1 MTQMSVYEKAKLLED
16 HASRIA
22 DGEESQ
28 RQAARVATRLMEL
41 RSQLN
46 QLRSQL
52 AVAQALQARGAGL
65 DIDLSSID
73 DGRAGFER
81 SLGPSGLPSNQVF
94 NTAKKKAQ
102 VVADRLGEANQAAWS
117 VWTAQLLEELPVARI
132 SMLLD
137 PGAEKQASARHA
149 ELERLAKGKASQ
161 DSITNFAVTHA
172 GLAELLQDA
181 QDPPQALAVLLD
193 RLREQSGLTLR
204 DVTDEEIALI
214 REYGMDAHISLKR
227 KGS

>member
-1 MTQMSVYEKAKLLED
+1 MTQMSAYEKSKLLED

-28 RQAARVATRLMEL
+28 RQATRVSARLMEL
-41 RSQLN
+41 RSQLD
-46 QLRSQL
+46 QLRCQL
-52 AVAQALQARGAGL
+52 AVTHALQAQGAGL
-65 DIDLSSID
+65 DIDLSGVD

-94 NTAKKKAQ
+94 NTAKKKTQA
-102 VVADRLGEANQAAWS
+102 VTDRLGEANQAAWS
-117 VWTAQLLEELPVARI
+117 TWTGRLLEALPVARI

-137 PGAEKQASARHA
+137 PKAEKQASARHA
-149 ELERLAKGKASQ
+149 ELERVARGKASKEA
-161 DSITNFAVTHA
+161 ITTFAVTHA
-172 GLAELLQDA
+172 SLAELLQDA

-193 RLREQSGLTLR
+193 RLREQTGLTLR

>member
-1 MTQMSVYEKAKLLED
+1 MSVYEKAKLLED

-28 RQAARVATRLMEL
+28 RHATRVSTRLMEF
-41 RSQLN
+41 RSQLH

-52 AVAQALQARGAGL
+52 AITRALQARGAGL
-65 DIDLSSID
+65 DIDLSGLD

-81 SLGPSGLPSNQVF
+81 SLGPSSGLPSNQVF
-94 NTAKKKAQ
+94 NTAKKKMQ
-102 VVADRLGEANQAAWS
+102 TVAARLGEANQAAWS
-117 VWTAQLLEELPVARI
+117 AWTGQLLEALPVARI
-132 SMLLD
+132 SMLID
-137 PGAEKQASARHA
+137 PGAEKQASTRHA
-149 ELERLAKGKASQ
+149 ELERVAKGKASQ
-161 DSITNFAVTHA
+161 DSITTFAVTHA
-172 GLAELLQDA
+172 GLAEQLQDA

-193 RLREQSGLTLR
+193 RLREQPGLTLR
-204 DVTDEEIALI
+204 DITDEEIALI

>member
-1 MTQMSVYEKAKLLED
+1 MYEKAKLLED

-28 RQAARVATRLMEL
+28 RQATRVSARLMEL

-52 AVAQALQARGAGL
+52 AITQALQAHDAGL
-65 DIDLSSID
+65 DIDLSGVD

-94 NTAKKKAQ
+94 TTAKKKTQA
-102 VVADRLGEANQAAWS
+102 VADRLGEANQAAWS
-117 VWTAQLLEELPVARI
+117 VWTGRLLDELPVARI

-149 ELERLAKGKASQ
+149 ELVRAARGKASKE
-161 DSITNFAVTHA
+161 SITTFSVTHA

-204 DVTDEEIALI
+204 DITDEEIALI

>member
-1 MTQMSVYEKAKLLED
+1 MTQMSVYEKSKLLED

-22 DGEESQ
+22 NGEESQ
-28 RQAARVATRLMEL
+28 RQATRVSARLMEL

-52 AVAQALQARGAGL
+52 AVTHALQAQGAGL
-65 DIDLSSID
+65 DIDLSGVD

-94 NTAKKKAQ
+94 NTAKKKTQA
-102 VVADRLGEANQAAWS
+102 VTGRLGEANQAAWS
-117 VWTAQLLEELPVARI
+117 AWTGRLLEELPVARI

-137 PGAEKQASARHA
+137 PKAERQASARHA
-149 ELERLAKGKASQ
+149 ELERVARGKASKE
-161 DSITNFAVTHA
+161 SITTFAVTHA

>member
-28 RQAARVATRLMEL
+28 RQATRVSTRLMEL

-46 QLRSQL
+46 QLRSHL
-52 AVAQALQARGAGL
+52 AVTKALQARGAGL
-65 DIDLSSID
+65 DIDLSGID

-81 SLGPSGLPSNQVF
+81 SLGPSSLPSNQVF
-94 NTAKKKAQ
+94 STAKKKTQA
-102 VVADRLGEANQAAWS
+102 VADRLGEANQAAWS
-117 VWTAQLLEELPVARI
+117 EWTGQMLAELPIARI
-132 SMLLD
+132 SMLLA

-149 ELERLAKGKASQ
+149 ELERVARGKASQ
-161 DSITNFAVTHA
+161 DSITTFAVTHA

-181 QDPPQALAVLLD
+181 QDPPQALAALLD

-204 DVTDEEIALI
+204 DITDEEIALI